1 MTVAEALRSGGLEPR
16 ETRLLLAAATGF
28 SEAAVLAF
36 PERALPAEAAARFT
50 DFAAR
55 RRRGEPVAYILG
67 RQEFYGLPLAVN
79 PAVLIP
85 RPETELLVDLAL
97 QRDFS
102 SAVDLGT
109 GSGAIALAIK
119 KHRRGA
125 RVVGVEA
132 SAAALEVAKRN
143 GVALGLDIEWRHGR
157 WCAPL
162 SGERFDLIVSN
173 PPYVA
178 AGDPHLAA
186 LRYEPA
192 NALVSGAD
200 GLDAIR
206 QIVAAAPAHLA
217 DGGWLLLEH
226 GIGQDG
232 AVRGLLKQAGLEEA
246 RTWPDLAGIPRV
258 CGAKRE
264 NRAYG
269 YQTTHQGSGHRQPGR
284 ALHERHAAGP
294 AMRLLRARRA
304 GAQRLRGA

>member
-1 MTVAEALRSGGLEPR
+1 LTVAEALRSDGLEPC

-102 SAVDLGT
+102 SAVDWGT

-119 KHRRGA
+119 KHRPDA

-206 QIVAAAPAHLA
+206 EIVAAAPAHLA

-226 GIGQDG
+226 GMGQDG

-258 CGAKRE
+258 SGAKR
-264 NRAYG
+264 
-269 YQTTHQGSGHRQPGR
+269 
-284 ALHERHAAGP
+284 
-294 AMRLLRARRA
+294 
-304 GAQRLRGA
+304 